1 MVSTSP
7 FYKNRIIKIFSEKKD
22 IIDIGGSLR
31 ILKDRGNIYTHQHDW
46 LLPYMEKVSYR
57 ILDVVPDYNPHL
69 IGDIH
74 ALPFE
79 DNTTD
84 AILCISVLEHVLDPR
99 QAIKEMYRVLKPG
112 GYCFVYVPFLF
123 YYHADEG
130 HYPDYWRF
138 TKDILPVLFKDFSSM
153 EMKNALGAIA
163 TWLNISPLGRI
174 QSLLRFASLLDSLLH
189 KKDSSQAS
197 GYDIFLIK

>member
-1 MVSTSP
+1 MISTSP
-7 FYKNRIIKIFSEKKD
+7 FYKERLIKIFTEKKN

-46 LLPYMEKVSYR
+46 LIPYMGKVSYQ
-57 ILDVVPDYNPHL
+57 ILDVVPDYNPH
-69 IGDIH
+69 IVGDIH
-74 ALPFE
+74 ALPFK
-79 DNTTD
+79 DNTID

-123 YYHADEG
+123 YYHAEKG
-130 HYPDYWRF
+130 YFADYWRF
-138 TKDILPVLFKDFSSM
+138 TKDILPILFKNFSSM
-153 EMKNALGAIA
+153 ELKNALGAIA
-163 TWLNISPLGRI
+163 TWVNISPLGALKPVT
-174 QSLLRFASLLDSLLH
+174 SFASFLDLIFH
-189 KKDSSQAS
+189 KKNSNQAS